1 MQVVPGAKVVPA
13 RLQRLQGSMR
23 LASSGGYFFR
33 KMLPFPIVV
42 AQAVILARLVTR
54 SGLEYADLY
63 ARLR

>member
-1 MQVVPGAKVVPA
+1 
-13 RLQRLQGSMR
+13 MR